1 MNKLFTKI
9 ATFVA
14 GTALAVGV
22 GIALGNE
29 VREAK
34 ADEVTYQYLFNERIS
49 TASAG
54 TQLEFTN
61 VTWDVK
67 SSSNFNTSGVN
78 NNYKGI
84 QIGSSSS
91 NGAFTIETHDN
102 WGEDSGSSSYLGKTK
117 INKIYLYMNR
127 GGDSMAA
134 TVSIGGTPAV
144 SDGTVV
150 AKNSTA
156 TSQLVGTTKVTYTPA
171 AGADSGKV
179 LIAYSSVKAGYI
191 CAIQIA
197 CEEGLED
204 QSISGN
210 NSVYV
215 GSDLQLTTNAESANW
230 SITSGS
236 EYAEFKN
243 GVSTGKSV
251 ELTGVAPGNVT
262 VKAEASG
269 YKDATK
275 TFEVQPSPTAPLI
288 VAAPSSLSGFTGDV
302 KAVTLEAYNVTIDET
317 SITCS
322 SGILELDNKSAAGFT
337 VNMNSAGSA
346 NVVVKDNDSE
356 YSINVPV
363 TITQSEVTKVTLNKH
378 NLALSPSESEQLT
391 ADVTYVGNVEPV
403 EWSSNNTGVAT
414 VDNDGTVHAVAVGT
428 AVITASTGG
437 EEDSCT
443 VTVST
448 KRVYVFGD
456 SNTTATA
463 TDNISTVYGYNEFV
477 NNNKVYCKTD
487 ESDKAFKMGSSSDD
501 GEFTYTLDDSDYY
514 ITSVVI
520 YAGVHNTD
528 TPSLVVTPNGRSAS
542 SQPMSGNDYAAYTFD
557 DFPAEDQIMSFV
569 CSATER
575 CYVSKI
581 EVYTAAKVKLV
592 QSIEL
597 TPSPVTLMDNN
608 PSVMVHT
615 SITPTDADDT
625 TLRATIISDEDGII
639 DHLGATQFAGG
650 TNFSIEGTGAK
661 SGTATVRVSSYDG
674 NAQTDLIVNAADHEH
689 VISSITYS
697 GELVHPVQY
706 AGHVFDPDGLTFTG
720 HYPNADTVE
729 IPASEFKP
737 CSMVFGE
744 AVVLE
749 HEETGIEVTITEFV
763 VTENTLT
770 VTITGDELTN
780 PNFKT
785 NASWNHDGL
794 IASGKYA
801 DGGVCTEFEWS
812 YSPETPELMGV
823 GDDQDLTIKATAN
836 SGEYA
841 EVVVSVNVSTF
852 VNTYGISGDYFIK
865 IGDDYADTTEL
876 NSKGAPLAV
885 TTTTNKSIF
894 SFELVGDDQF
904 TIKQDTKFL
913 WNIDDN
919 NGVRFGGTPGSDA
932 SKQWNVSF
940 DSEGEV
946 YILRNQSTSRY
957 LACFNHQDFRSYDYT
972 TTAPCG
978 ITLEPAVIY
987 DSLVVDATDAKTNYF
1002 VNDDLVTTGLVVRG
1016 VVGGT
1021 PSETTIPLNKLSFS
1035 VSKITTAGPLTV
1047 TVSYTNYD
1055 SSTAVGTYDI
1065 TAAAEVVES
1074 LTLSGSYKTKFVK
1087 GDEFNYTGLVVKG
1100 IYNSGRDVTLESSEY
1115 EVTAPDMTSVGNKD
1129 VTITYLENTSI
1140 TTSYSITVIEESNIR
1155 IKTQATHKVFDID
1168 EVFSSTGLEVE
1179 VVYNDETARELLPSE
1194 YTIDPVDTS
1203 TGGTKVV
1210 HIHYGSF
1217 EATYEVFVRTQTG
1230 IKVDELP
1237 SKTTYQVGDKFKS
1250 AGIAVVNVYDNGD
1263 EVYTLDYEISMP
1275 DDYIFTEDDIG
1286 TKSISVNQDEFS
1298 TSFTITVTEHVVD
1311 PVLNSIE
1318 ITHQPN
1324 KTQYI
1329 VGEDCTNY
1337 KEGLEVTAHFYDGD
1351 DQIVTSECEIGSFS
1365 TLEAGVRHI
1374 SVTYTYKGVKKGTE
1388 FTLTVIEDP
1397 SAKVLES
1404 ISIQTPASKTE
1415 FVVGETF
1422 SHDGIAVYAHYSN
1435 SDTANVTGSCVF
1447 SNPDMTTAGQKVVT
1461 ISYTEGGVTKT
1472 VTYTITV
1479 KQSGGGEVTPTKNAT
1494 LPVGAIVGIAVGG
1507 TIVVGLGAF
1516 ALVWFVFKKKTWAD
1530 LVAVFKKK

>member
-1 MNKLFTKI
+1 
-9 ATFVA
+9 
-14 GTALAVGV
+14 
-22 GIALGNE
+22 
-29 VREAK
+29 
-34 ADEVTYQYLFNERIS
+34 
-49 TASAG
+49 
-54 TQLEFTN
+54 
-61 VTWDVK
+61 
-67 SSSNFNTSGVN
+67 
-78 NNYKGI
+78 
-84 QIGSSSS
+84 
-91 NGAFTIETHDN
+91 
-102 WGEDSGSSSYLGKTK
+102 
-117 INKIYLYMNR
+117 
-127 GGDSMAA
+127 
-134 TVSIGGTPAV
+134 
-144 SDGTVV
+144 
-150 AKNSTA
+150 
-156 TSQLVGTTKVTYTPA
+156 
-171 AGADSGKV
+171 
-179 LIAYSSVKAGYI
+179 
-191 CAIQIA
+191 
-197 CEEGLED
+197 
-204 QSISGN
+204 
-210 NSVYV
+210 
-215 GSDLQLTTNAESANW
+215 
-230 SITSGS
+230 
-236 EYAEFKN
+236 
-243 GVSTGKSV
+243 
-251 ELTGVAPGNVT
+251 
-262 VKAEASG
+262 
-269 YKDATK
+269 
-275 TFEVQPSPTAPLI
+275 
-288 VAAPSSLSGFTGDV
+288 
-302 KAVTLEAYNVTIDET
+302 
-317 SITCS
+317 
-322 SGILELDNKSAAGFT
+322 
-337 VNMNSAGSA
+337 
-346 NVVVKDNDSE
+346 
-356 YSINVPV
+356 
-363 TITQSEVTKVTLNKH
+363 
-378 NLALSPSESEQLT
+378 
-391 ADVTYVGNVEPV
+391 
-403 EWSSNNTGVAT
+403 
-414 VDNDGTVHAVAVGT
+414 
-428 AVITASTGG
+428 
-437 EEDSCT
+437 
-443 VTVST
+443 
-448 KRVYVFGD
+448 
-456 SNTTATA
+456 
-463 TDNISTVYGYNEFV
+463 
-477 NNNKVYCKTD
+477 
-487 ESDKAFKMGSSSDD
+487 
-501 GEFTYTLDDSDYY
+501 
-514 ITSVVI
+514 
-520 YAGVHNTD
+520 
-528 TPSLVVTPNGRSAS
+528 
-542 SQPMSGNDYAAYTFD
+542 
-557 DFPAEDQIMSFV
+557 
-569 CSATER
+569 
-575 CYVSKI
+575 
-581 EVYTAAKVKLV
+581 
-592 QSIEL
+592 
-597 TPSPVTLMDNN
+597 MDNN
-608 PSVMVHT
+608 PSVMIHT

-625 TLRATIISDEDGII
+625 TLRATIISDEHGII

-794 IASGKYA
+794 TASGQYA
-801 DGGVCTEFEWS
+801 DGGVYTGTFEWS

-823 GDDQDLTIKATAN
+823 GDDQDLTIKATAA

-841 EVVVSVNVSTF
+841 EVVVSVNVSSF
-852 VNTYGISGDYFIK
+852 VNTYGISGDYFINVSGQYAGK
-865 IGDDYADTTEL
+865 EPKNATTAITAEDDVSEAGIYT
-876 NSKGAPLAV
+876 
-885 TTTTNKSIF
+885 
-894 SFELVGDDQF
+894 FEIVGDDTF
-904 TIKQDTKFL
+904 NIKIGSKYVYASDT
-913 WNIDDN
+913 ND
-919 NGVRFGGTPGSDA
+919 GVRVGSSIPSGSSGNWTAVTMDE
-932 SKQWNVSF
+932 Q
-940 DSEGEV
+940 
-946 YILRNQSTSRY
+946 LRLRVNPTSTNRY
-957 LACFNHQDFRSYDYT
+957 LSRNSSTDIRTYT
-972 TTAPCG
+972 SFKPTGTDVC
-978 ITLEPAVIY
+978 IINLEPAVAY

-1021 PSETTIPLNKLSFS
+1021 PSETTIPLNKLTFS

-1065 TAAAEVVES
+1065 TVTAEVVES

-1087 GDEFNYTGLVVKG
+1087 GDDFDYTGLVVKG

-1217 EATYEVFVRTQTG
+1217 EVTYEVFVRTQTG

-1337 KEGLEVTAHFYDGD
+1337 KDGLEVTAHFYDGD

-1374 SVTYTYKGVKKGTE
+1374 SVTYSYKGVTKSTE

-1422 SHDGIAVYAHYSN
+1422 SHDGIAVYAHYNN

-1479 KQSGGGEVTPTKNAT
+1479 KQSGGGGGEVTPAKNIA